1 VEGSAVVCCN
11 NVEIVCLNVVV
22 DAGGARAIGRR
33 WCGSVRSCFF
43 AGVGLSGEWWE
54 AVL

>member
-1 VEGSAVVCCN
+1 VVCCN

>member
-1 VEGSAVVCCN
+1 MLV
-11 NVEIVCLNVVV
+11 VVV

-43 AGVGLSGEWWE
+43 AGVL
-54 AVL
+54 V